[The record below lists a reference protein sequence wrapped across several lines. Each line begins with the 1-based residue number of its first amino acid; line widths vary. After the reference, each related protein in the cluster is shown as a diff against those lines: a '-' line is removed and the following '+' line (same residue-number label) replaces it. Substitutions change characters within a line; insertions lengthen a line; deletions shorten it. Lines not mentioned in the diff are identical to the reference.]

1 MIVEDINS
9 NLLLIA
15 VHFGLLNLTYK
26 DDYNAIDKITSI
38 CNKLRHES

>member
-1 MIVEDINS
+1 MILEDINS
-9 NLLLIA
+9 NLLLI
-15 VHFGLLNLTYK
+15 VDHFGLLNLICK

>member
-1 MIVEDINS
+1 MITEDIHG
-9 NLLLIA
+9 NLLLI
-15 VHFGLLNLTYK
+15 VDHIGLLNLTCK

>member
-1 MIVEDINS
+1 MILEDINS
-9 NLLLIA
+9 NLLLI
-15 VHFGLLNLTYK
+15 VDHFGLLNLTCK